1 MHRAELGRKATALLA
16 AAVLFLSSFVAPAAA
31 DWSLDAERSHLAF
44 VSIKSKDIGEVHSF
58 TEMAGSIS
66 EDGRVEVSLMLDSVE
81 TLIPIRNE
89 RMREFL
95 FKTARYEEATLTA
108 KVDPGVVAGMQ
119 PGDISTIAAEGVLS
133 LHGAEQPMI
142 LSLQAAKV
150 AEDTVMVAST
160 KPLIVDAAKFGMTE
174 GVEKLREI
182 AGLQSISNAV
192 PVSFVMTFV
201 AASVAD

>member
-1 MHRAELGRKATALLA
+1 MPCAIRVHRNTALLA
-16 AAVLFLSSFVAPAAA
+16 TAMLFLLSLAGQAVAG
-31 DWSLDAERSHLAF
+31 WSLDPARSHLAF
-44 VSIKSKDIGEVHSF
+44 VSIKSEDIGEVHSF
-58 TEMAGSIS
+58 TEMTGTIA
-66 EDGRVEVSLMLDSVE
+66 EDGQVEVALMLDSVE

-95 FKTARYEEATLTA
+95 FKTTRYAEATLTA
-108 KVDPGVVAGMQ
+108 KVDPAVVAGMK

-133 LHGAEQPMI
+133 LHGEEQPMI

-150 AEDTVMVAST
+150 ADDTVMVAST
-160 KPLIVDAAKFGMTE
+160 KPLIVDAAKFGMTA

-201 AASVAD
+201 AASAP